1 MNEQRA
7 AEEAYGFLRGHNNG
21 DLRFDEQCR
30 AIKYVIGPQG
40 RIVAPLMLTML
51 NCGDAVLCIPADTD
65 NPRGYFELEA
75 VKRLPSATGW
85 LDNAVGRA
93 VKVVHALVSNLPD
106 RYAYRVIRMRRRLE
120 AVAASQRR
128 MLERSGES
136 ADDLP
141 EDRLIAVFRAQLE
154 ELEAW
159 LAARRNFASLE
170 IDFDALFDDPR
181 PLAERVDRF
190 LGGDLDVDA
199 MVATVDPALRRG
211 GGVS

>member
-1 MNEQRA
+1 MPPTRHAFITVVTGVPRSGTSLMMQMLQA
-7 AEEAYGFLRGHNNG
+7 GGMALLTDGLR
-21 DLRFDEQCR
+21 
-30 AIKYVIGPQG
+30 
-40 RIVAPLMLTML
+40 T
-51 NCGDAVLCIPADTD
+51 ADPD

-85 LDNAVGRA
+85 LDDAVGRA

-154 ELEAW
+154 ELEGW

-190 LGGDLDVDA
+190 LGGGLDVDA
-199 MVATVDPALRRG
+199 MVATVDPGLRRG
-211 GGVS
+211 GGAS